1 MTHSKSVNRPLLR
14 EQASVV
20 ASRFSLSVDRL
31 NALDALTGKSSF
43 VTPSLHPAP
52 YNGLIVDLPPG
63 IENIADAYGA
73 DLSRQPLREAA
84 AKIGRLYCTL
94 LPAQYRRVN
103 GVFYTPI
110 RRWTPFVGQ
119 KCG

>member
-1 MTHSKSVNRPLLR
+1 
-14 EQASVV
+14 
-20 ASRFSLSVDRL
+20 VDRL

-84 AKIGRLYCTL
+84 AEIGRLYCTL